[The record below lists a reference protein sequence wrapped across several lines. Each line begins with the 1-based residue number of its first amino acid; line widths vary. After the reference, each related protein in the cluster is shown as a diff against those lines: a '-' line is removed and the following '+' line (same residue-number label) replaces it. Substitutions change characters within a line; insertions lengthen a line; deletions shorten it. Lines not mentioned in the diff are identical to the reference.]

1 MAFFNKVTPQNKKMS
16 LLPYVSTQFV
26 TLLMAGGAGSC
37 SCLGRTWA
45 DSLRRLNRP
54 AVLAINR
61 NGASPAFDRRALCRQ
76 SNNGSAAQQPDE
88 SSRVVS

>member
-1 MAFFNKVTPQNKKMS
+1 MAFFNKVTPQNKKLS

-26 TLLMAGGAGSC
+26 TLHGRRCWFGARQN
-37 SCLGRTWA
+37 LGRL
-45 DSLRRLNRP
+45 LRRLNRP

-61 NGASPAFDRRALCRQ
+61 NGTRQAFDRRTLCRQ

-88 SSRVVS
+88 SGRVIS